1 MFLVNTLSN
10 VCFLCRHLP
19 LPIRQDHEQERP
31 GRLLRRL
38 YRIARRSGAD
48 AKLRGQ
54 IMGFRTLIEFGA

>member
-1 MFLVNTLSN
+1 MHSDVVYRIFRLL
-10 VCFLCRHLP
+10 RHSHE
-19 LPIRQDHEQERP
+19 HEQERP

-48 AKLRGQ
+48 PKLRGQ